1 MRELTTK
8 LIYIVCFFL
17 DFQLFR
23 TIMQLLDFDW
33 PANILAG
40 WHFQA
45 QENGLMSP
53 HGVCVISAG
62 PARHETKEITGAASF

>member
-23 TIMQLLDFDW
+23 TITQLLDFDW

-40 WHFQA
+40 WHFRA
-45 QENGLMSP
+45 QENGLMS
-53 HGVCVISAG
+53 VCAISAG
-62 PARHETKEITGAASF
+62 PAGHKDKDFV